1 MKKVTIMRLMYSFV
15 VLIFLTSCSSSTY
28 LMTSEGES
36 FDALSKITDG
46 DKPCIN
52 PNGGDNNSNLV
63 FSSLENDGS
72 YNIYL
77 KDNVLS
83 KAIIKKTSGDN
94 FNLSPNYCDSN
105 KKIVFQY
112 FDKTNFDIYYVDAFT
127 GKAITQITYTDENE
141 YNPSWSRDGKLVIF
155 EKGAPPKLYINVT
168 KNTAQAAQYSGMIV
182 TKNQI
187 WLKNIETGEL
197 KMLGEG
203 SFPVI
208 SPDGKEIA
216 FVKYDL
222 NKKKT
227 EETGTIWIMSIEG
240 DSPKQLTDNQVG
252 YATHPNWSPNGEK
265 IVFHLTK
272 NNKTD
277 ADIYSINTNGENLK
291 QHTTNKSNDF
301 SPYWSTDN
309 FIYFSSDRGSKKG
322 NYQIWRFKMRE

>member
-1 MKKVTIMRLMYSFV
+1 MKNEIIIKLSYVFLFTLIMS
-15 VLIFLTSCSSSTY
+15 SCSTSTF
-28 LMTSEGES
+28 LITSEGES
-36 FDALSKITDG
+36 FDALSKITDS
-46 DKPCIN
+46 DKPCID
-52 PNGGDNNSNLV
+52 PNGGDENKNLV
-63 FSSLENDGS
+63 FVSRENDGA

-94 FNLSPNYCDSN
+94 FNLAPNFCNSN
-105 KKIVFQY
+105 NKIVFQY
-112 FDKTNFDIYYVDAFT
+112 FDKTNFDIYYVDAFE

-141 YNPSWSRDGKLVIF
+141 YNPSWSKDGKCVIF
-155 EKGAPPKLYINVT
+155 EKGAPPKSYIVVT
-168 KNTAQAAQYSGMIV
+168 KNTAQAAQYSGFSV

-208 SPDGKEIA
+208 SPDGDEIA

-222 NKKKT
+222 NKRKT
-227 EETGTIWIMSIEG
+227 AETGTIWIMSIEG

-252 YATHPNWSPNGEK
+252 YATHPNWSPNGDK
-265 IVFHLTK
+265 IIFQLTK

-277 ADIYSINTNGENLK
+277 SDIYSINTNGENLK
-291 QHTTNKSNDF
+291 QLTTNKSNDF
-301 SPYWSTDN
+301 SPCWSTDN
-309 FIYFSSDRGSKKG
+309 YIYFSSDRGSKKG
-322 NYQIWRFKMRE
+322 NYQIWRFKIRE